1 MIMLN
6 FEFRANNFNR
16 DFVRRL
22 CYHCNENNGSSFSY
36 IANAAVGA
44 ADADGD
50 GGGLCQRCARPL
62 QPGLRAED
70 EDDDW

>member
-1 MIMLN
+1 MTMLN

-16 DFVRRL
+16 DFVPRL

-36 IANAAVGA
+36 IANSVVGA
-44 ADADGD
+44 ADSND
-50 GGGLCQRCARPL
+50 GLCQRCARPL

-70 EDDDW
+70 EDW